1 MFDPFLLQKDFKQA
15 GIPVLL
21 GFHKAF
27 GKFKSVI
34 SPNYHDGLIHP
45 TLANAQKDNEYF
57 D

>member
-45 TLANAQKDNEYF
+45 THATVEKNNEDFY
-57 D
+57 